1 MILDDKAIT
10 ELTRKGVKLI
20 NSKGEPIRLKTT
32 FTPPKKEDP
41 EIEHL
46 RRIESLLEQLL
57 SKPTPELK
65 SPNVIVNPP
74 EVIVNTPEGKTFMPL
89 PVKPITK
96 WKFELIRGFQGL
108 TTEIIAT
115 AME

>member
-46 RRIESLLEQLL
+46 RRIEALLEALL
-57 SKPTPELK
+57 SRPQPSFPSIPAPQVTVAPAD
-65 SPNVIVNPP
+65 VIYQPP
-74 EVIVNTPEGKTFMPL
+74 SIIPP
-89 PVKPITK
+89 PPIRK